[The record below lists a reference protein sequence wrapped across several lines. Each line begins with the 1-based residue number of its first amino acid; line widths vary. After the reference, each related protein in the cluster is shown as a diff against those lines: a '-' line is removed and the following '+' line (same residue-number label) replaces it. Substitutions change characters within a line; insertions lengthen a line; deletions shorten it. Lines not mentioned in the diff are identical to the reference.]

1 MVNVYTG
8 KREFKAMGCEMA
20 AWLFAD
26 EQFAAEP
33 LEYVETLF
41 LEEEHRL
48 TRFDPQSELM
58 QLNSRPNE
66 WVPVSDELWDL
77 VQLGMALSEKTNGC
91 FDCTLLDELERCG
104 YATSFESLGV
114 TEVTHVT
121 SELPPDAYRVH
132 LKKESPEFDEARQ
145 MIRLPAGV
153 RLDLGGIAK
162 GYTAQASRD
171 FLHPIGPCLIDAG
184 GDLTAGDGPGKW
196 PGWPVGI
203 SAPWSE
209 DSQGDETE
217 IGRLWLSHG
226 TLATS
231 GVDYRRWRMGDDVV
245 HHIIDPRTGRPAET
259 DLLTVSVIDK
269 DACTAEAWATATLVA
284 GLEEGLAMLEENGIA
299 AVLIDENGQA
309 FVTREMHPLFQPA

>member
-33 LEYVETLF
+33 LETVETLF
-41 LEEEHRL
+41 LQEEQRL

-66 WVPVSDELWDL
+66 WVAVSDELWDL
-77 VQLGMALSEKTNGC
+77 VRVGMVLSEKTNGC
-91 FDCTLLDELERCG
+91 FDCTLLNELEHSG
-104 YATSFESLGV
+104 YTNSFEPAGV
-114 TEVTHVT
+114 TGVTHVT
-121 SELPPDAYRVH
+121 SNLPPDAYQIH
-132 LKKESPEFDEARQ
+132 LKKEVPEFDTVRQ

-203 SAPWSE
+203 SVPWSE
-209 DSQGDETE
+209 DNDEETE
-217 IGRLWLSHG
+217 IGRLWLAHG

-231 GVDYRRWRMGDDVV
+231 GVDYRRWRQGGTMA

-259 DLLTVSVIDK
+259 NLLTVSVIDK

-284 GLEEGLAMLEENGIA
+284 GLEEGLAMLEENRIA
-299 AVLIDENGQA
+299 AVLIDENGEA
-309 FVTREMHPLFQPA
+309 YVTQEMHPHFQPA